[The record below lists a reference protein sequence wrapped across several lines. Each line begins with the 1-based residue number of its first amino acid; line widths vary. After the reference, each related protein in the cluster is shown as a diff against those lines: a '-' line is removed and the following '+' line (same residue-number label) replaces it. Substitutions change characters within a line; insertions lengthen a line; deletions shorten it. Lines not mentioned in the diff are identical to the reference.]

1 MTTVISYIKKEENL
15 KKHKITKHEDHVCKV
30 CKDKFKSFM
39 ELLKHVAKHH
49 SQGQD
54 QERKLQGEEKTENE
68 AEKEDVQKYK
78 RHCQESVE
86 ETEVKDNE
94 KVNVEKDIG
103 MELSESMLDVVLLAG
118 Y

>member
-1 MTTVISYIKKEENL
+1 
-15 KKHKITKHEDHVCKV
+15 
-30 CKDKFKSFM
+30 M

-54 QERKLQGEEKTENE
+54 QEMKLHDEEKTENE
-68 AEKEDVQKYK
+68 AKKEDVQKDK
-78 RHCQESVE
+78 HQHKETVE

-94 KVNVEKDIG
+94 KENAEKDIG
-103 MELSESMLDVVLLAG
+103 MALSESMLDDVLLAG

>member
-1 MTTVISYIKKEENL
+1 M
-15 KKHKITKHEDHVCKV
+15 
-30 CKDKFKSFM
+30 
-39 ELLKHVAKHH
+39 
-49 SQGQD
+49 
-54 QERKLQGEEKTENE
+54 
-68 AEKEDVQKYK
+68 EKEDVQKYK